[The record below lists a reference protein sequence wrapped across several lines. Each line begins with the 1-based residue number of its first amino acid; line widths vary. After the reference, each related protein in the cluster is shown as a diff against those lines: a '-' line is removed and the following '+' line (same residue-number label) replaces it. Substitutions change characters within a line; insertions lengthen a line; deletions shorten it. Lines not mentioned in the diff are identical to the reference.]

1 VDLETTLKQC
11 EDYLFP
17 AMKMTLRERSI
28 YYHLFRHTRLLGKEQ
43 GLFAIDP
50 LASSLGVSTS
60 IRDDLRSLHE
70 RGCIRIEDRSRNGH
84 LIRVLLPEEI
94 NGVVPKL
101 EPAEVVDIETIDF
114 FADRLYLAAL
124 LARENGACF
133 YCLRQVRPDIC
144 QLDHVVAQA
153 EGMNNSYRNIVVAC
167 HECNTT
173 KQAAAAADFIRL
185 LYRRGLLSQTDLEG
199 RLSALRMLQ
208 AGKLVPD
215 IGRSAGANQTLHL
228 GSSLQRKGAPDI
240 MA

>member
-1 VDLETTLKQC
+1 MDVETTLKQC

-28 YYHLFRHTRLLGKEQ
+28 YYHLFRHTRLIGKEQ

-50 LASSLGVSTS
+50 LASALGVSTS

-70 RGCIRIEDRSRNGH
+70 RGCLRIEDRSRNGH

-94 NGVVPKL
+94 EGIVPKQ
-101 EPAEVVDIETIDF
+101 EPAEVIDVEAIDF
-114 FADRLYLAAL
+114 FTDRRYLAVL

-133 YCLRQVRPDIC
+133 YCLRQVRPDNC

-153 EGMNNSYRNIVVAC
+153 DGLNNSYRNIVVSC

-173 KQAAAAADFIRL
+173 KQAAAAGDFVRH
-185 LYRRGLLSQTDLEG
+185 LYRRGLLSQADLEG
-199 RLSALRMLQ
+199 RLSALELLQ

-215 IGRSAGANQTLHL
+215 VVQSVGANQTLHL
-228 GSSLQRKGAPDI
+228 TGPA
-240 MA
+240 